1 MQIPH
6 HCTLCP
12 RACGADRAAGQRGF
26 CGADNTLRV
35 ARAALHHWEEPCLS
49 GDPNAETGSGTVFFS
64 GCTLKCCYCQN
75 YPISQGEVGKAIS
88 VERLTEIFMNL
99 QNGGA
104 KNINLVTASQ
114 YLPWVTAA
122 LDAARAQ
129 GFSLPVVYN
138 TGGYETVDAVKAL
151 AGYVDIWL
159 ADYKYADGAL
169 AAELSA
175 ARDYPAVADA
185 ALRQMLLQT
194 GAPVYDA
201 DGYLQKGVIVRHLAL
216 PGHVADSKAVL
227 RRLAALRE
235 ETGVEFIPSLMSQF
249 TPFYKAAEHGL
260 GRRIT
265 TYEYRQVIDEA
276 VRLGLTDGYM
286 QERAVPGRS
295 IHRRLIWRGCKLT
308 QKPPAACGGGR
319 AGAGGGRRLP
329 LPHRLR
335 AEPPRKRRGL
345 RNCEVLH
352 VIFRFLSFL
361 VSLRRSAVGP
371 AGGAGRVGC
380 GDRAAGLRVRR
391 VAAGRAACTV
401 CGGTG
406 LLH

>member
-104 KNINLVTASQ
+104 KNVNLVTASQ

-129 GFSLPVVYN
+129 SFSLPVVYN

-159 ADYKYADGAL
+159 ADYKY
-169 AAELSA
+169 
-175 ARDYPAVADA
+175 
-185 ALRQMLLQT
+185 
-194 GAPVYDA
+194 A

-235 ETGVEFIPSLMSQF
+235 ETGIEFIPSLMSQF

-286 QERAVPGRS
+286 QEKSSAREEY
-295 IHRRLIWRGCKLT
+295 T
-308 QKPPAACGGGR
+308 PPFDLEG
-319 AGAGGGRRLP
+319 
-329 LPHRLR
+329 
-335 AEPPRKRRGL
+335 
-345 RNCEVLH
+345 V
-352 VIFRFLSFL
+352 
-361 VSLRRSAVGP
+361 
-371 AGGAGRVGC
+371 
-380 GDRAAGLRVRR
+380 
-391 VAAGRAACTV
+391 
-401 CGGTG
+401 
-406 LLH
+406 